1 MRKRIDLE
9 YIFSSSVTILFSRL
23 SSAPGLAE
31 WFSDD
36 VKHDGNIFT
45 FVWDGIG
52 EEAELV
58 DMKKNS
64 YVRFKWLDA
73 DDEEEFFEF
82 SLHVE
87 PLTEEV
93 ALIITDFVDAD
104 EEGDA
109 IELWNKQVEMLHR
122 TVGGASSSLAPYIG
136 FLIFLLYSW

>member
-104 EEGDA
+104 EEGDT

-122 TVGGASSSLAPYIG
+122 TVRG
-136 FLIFLLYSW
+136 

>member
-109 IELWNKQVEMLHR
+109 IELWNKLVDMLHR
-122 TVGGASSSLAPYIG
+122 TVGG
-136 FLIFLLYSW
+136 

>member
-23 SSAPGLAE
+23 SSAPGLAG

-104 EEGDA
+104 EEGDT

-122 TVGGASSSLAPYIG
+122 TVGG
-136 FLIFLLYSW
+136 

>member
-36 VKHDGNIFT
+36 VKHDGKIFT
-45 FVWDGIG
+45 FVWDGVD
-52 EEAELV
+52 EQAELV

-64 YVRFKWLDA
+64 FVRFKWLDA

-82 SLHVE
+82 SVHVE

-93 ALIITDFVDAD
+93 ALIITDFVDTD
-104 EEGDA
+104 EEGDE

-122 TVGGASSSLAPYIG
+122 TVGG
-136 FLIFLLYSW
+136 

>member
-93 ALIITDFVDAD
+93 ALIITDFVDEE
-104 EEGDA
+104 EEGDS

-122 TVGGASSSLAPYIG
+122 TVGG
-136 FLIFLLYSW
+136 

>member
-93 ALIITDFVDAD
+93 ALITTDFVDAD
-104 EEGDA
+104 EEWDA

-122 TVGGASSSLAPYIG
+122 TVGG
-136 FLIFLLYSW
+136 

>member
-1 MRKRIDLE
+1 ME

-23 SSAPGLAE
+23 STAPGLAE

-36 VKHDGNIFT
+36 VKHAGNIFT

-52 EEAELV
+52 EEAKLV

-73 DDEEEFFEF
+73 DDEEEFFGF

-93 ALIITDFVDAD
+93 ALIITDFVDTD
-104 EEGDA
+104 EEEDA
-109 IELWNKQVEMLHR
+109 VELWNKQVEMLHR
-122 TVGGASSSLAPYIG
+122 TVGG
-136 FLIFLLYSW
+136 

>member
-104 EEGDA
+104 EEGAA

-122 TVGGASSSLAPYIG
+122 TVGG
-136 FLIFLLYSW
+136 

>member
-52 EEAELV
+52 EEV
-58 DMKKNS
+58 S
-64 YVRFKWLDA
+64 GY
-73 DDEEEFFEF
+73 EEKF
-82 SLHVE
+82 LRA
-87 PLTEEV
+87 LQV
-93 ALIITDFVDAD
+93 A
-104 EEGDA
+104 GCG
-109 IELWNKQVEMLHR
+109 R
-122 TVGGASSSLAPYIG
+122 
-136 FLIFLLYSW
+136 

>member
-23 SSAPGLAE
+23 STAPGLAE

-45 FVWDGIG
+45 LVWDGIG

-73 DDEEEFFEF
+73 DDEEEFFGF

-93 ALIITDFVDAD
+93 ALIITDFVDTD
-104 EEGDA
+104 EEEDA
-109 IELWNKQVEMLHR
+109 VELWNKQVEMLHR
-122 TVGGASSSLAPYIG
+122 TVGG
-136 FLIFLLYSW
+136 

>member
-109 IELWNKQVEMLHR
+109 IGLWNKQVEMLHR
-122 TVGGASSSLAPYIG
+122 TVGG
-136 FLIFLLYSW
+136 

>member
-109 IELWNKQVEMLHR
+109 IELWNKQAEMLHSP
-122 TVGGASSSLAPYIG
+122 VGG
-136 FLIFLLYSW
+136 

>member
-109 IELWNKQVEMLHR
+109 IELWNKQVEKIHR
-122 TVGGASSSLAPYIG
+122 TVGG
-136 FLIFLLYSW
+136 

>member
-23 SSAPGLAE
+23 STAPGLAE
-31 WFSDD
+31 WFSGD
-36 VKHDGNIFT
+36 VKHAGNIFT
-45 FVWDGIG
+45 FVWDGVG
-52 EEAELV
+52 EQAELV

-73 DDEEEFFEF
+73 DDENEFFEF

-93 ALIITDFVDAD
+93 ALIITDFVDTD

-109 IELWNKQVEMLHR
+109 VELWNKQVEMLHR
-122 TVGGASSSLAPYIG
+122 TVGG
-136 FLIFLLYSW
+136 

>member
-23 SSAPGLAE
+23 STAPGLTE

-36 VKHDGNIFT
+36 VKHAGNIFT
-45 FVWDGIG
+45 FVWDGVG
-52 EEAELV
+52 ERAELV

-64 YVRFKWLDA
+64 HVRFRWLDA
-73 DDEEEFFEF
+73 DDENEFFEF

-104 EEGDA
+104 EEGDS

-122 TVGGASSSLAPYIG
+122 TVGG
-136 FLIFLLYSW
+136 

>member
-73 DDEEEFFEF
+73 DDADEFFEF
-82 SLHVE
+82 SLHV
-87 PLTEEV
+87 
-93 ALIITDFVDAD
+93 A
-104 EEGDA
+104 
-109 IELWNKQVEMLHR
+109 KM
-122 TVGGASSSLAPYIG
+122 TVLRSLRYFP
-136 FLIFLLYSW
+136 

>member
-45 FVWDGIG
+45 FVWDGID

-122 TVGGASSSLAPYIG
+122 TVGG
-136 FLIFLLYSW
+136 

>member
-23 SSAPGLAE
+23 STAPGLAE

-93 ALIITDFVDAD
+93 ALIITDFVDTD
-104 EEGDA
+104 EEEDA
-109 IELWNKQVEMLHR
+109 VELWNKQVEMLHR
-122 TVGGASSSLAPYIG
+122 TVGG
-136 FLIFLLYSW
+136 

>member
-82 SLHVE
+82 FDH
-87 PLTEEV
+87 
-93 ALIITDFVDAD
+93 
-104 EEGDA
+104 
-109 IELWNKQVEMLHR
+109 IE
-122 TVGGASSSLAPYIG
+122 
-136 FLIFLLYSW
+136 

>member
-87 PLTEEV
+87 PLTDEV

-104 EEGDA
+104 EEGDT

-122 TVGGASSSLAPYIG
+122 TVGG
-136 FLIFLLYSW
+136 

>member
-58 DMKKNS
+58 DMKKI
-64 YVRFKWLDA
+64 
-73 DDEEEFFEF
+73 
-82 SLHVE
+82 
-87 PLTEEV
+87 LTC
-93 ALIITDFVDAD
+93 
-104 EEGDA
+104 
-109 IELWNKQVEMLHR
+109 
-122 TVGGASSSLAPYIG
+122 ASSG
-136 FLIFLLYSW
+136 WMRTMRKNF

>member
-52 EEAELV
+52 EEA
-58 DMKKNS
+58 S
-64 YVRFKWLDA
+64 C
-73 DDEEEFFEF
+73 
-82 SLHVE
+82 
-87 PLTEEV
+87 
-93 ALIITDFVDAD
+93 
-104 EEGDA
+104 
-109 IELWNKQVEMLHR
+109 
-122 TVGGASSSLAPYIG
+122 
-136 FLIFLLYSW
+136 

>member
-109 IELWNKQVEMLHR
+109 IELCNKQVEMLHR
-122 TVGGASSSLAPYIG
+122 TVGG
-136 FLIFLLYSW
+136 

>member
-104 EEGDA
+104 EEWDA

-122 TVGGASSSLAPYIG
+122 TVGG
-136 FLIFLLYSW
+136 

>member
-104 EEGDA
+104 EE
-109 IELWNKQVEMLHR
+109 
-122 TVGGASSSLAPYIG
+122 
-136 FLIFLLYSW
+136 

>member
-23 SSAPGLAE
+23 STAPGLAE

-52 EEAELV
+52 EEAKLV

-73 DDEEEFFEF
+73 DDEEEFFGF

-93 ALIITDFVDAD
+93 ALIITDFVDTD
-104 EEGDA
+104 EEEDA

-122 TVGGASSSLAPYIG
+122 TVGG
-136 FLIFLLYSW
+136 

>member
-104 EEGDA
+104 EEGDT

-122 TVGGASSSLAPYIG
+122 TVGGYSFFLSL
-136 FLIFLLYSW
+136 

>member
-93 ALIITDFVDAD
+93 ALIITDLWMLMKRGIPLNYGINRSKCYIARLVDKVFFYLCEFVYH
-104 EEGDA
+104 E
-109 IELWNKQVEMLHR
+109 
-122 TVGGASSSLAPYIG
+122 
-136 FLIFLLYSW
+136 

>member
-23 SSAPGLAE
+23 STAPGLAE

-93 ALIITDFVDAD
+93 ALIITDFVDTD

-109 IELWNKQVEMLHR
+109 VELWNKQVEMLHR
-122 TVGGASSSLAPYIG
+122 TVGG
-136 FLIFLLYSW
+136 

>member
-93 ALIITDFVDAD
+93 ALIITDFVDTD

-122 TVGGASSSLAPYIG
+122 TVGG
-136 FLIFLLYSW
+136 

>member
-23 SSAPGLAE
+23 STAPGLAE
-31 WFSDD
+31 WCSDD

-52 EEAELV
+52 EEAKLV

-73 DDEEEFFEF
+73 DDEEEFFGF

-93 ALIITDFVDAD
+93 ALIITDFVDTD
-104 EEGDA
+104 EEEDA
-109 IELWNKQVEMLHR
+109 EELWNKQVEMLHR
-122 TVGGASSSLAPYIG
+122 TVGG
-136 FLIFLLYSW
+136 

>member
-73 DDEEEFFEF
+73 DDEEEFFGF

-93 ALIITDFVDAD
+93 ALIITDFVDTD
-104 EEGDA
+104 EEEDA
-109 IELWNKQVEMLHR
+109 VELWNKQVEMLHR
-122 TVGGASSSLAPYIG
+122 TVGG
-136 FLIFLLYSW
+136 

>member
-31 WFSDD
+31 LFSDD

-109 IELWNKQVEMLHR
+109 IELLNKQGEMLHR
-122 TVGGASSSLAPYIG
+122 TVGG
-136 FLIFLLYSW
+136 

>member
-45 FVWDGIG
+45 FVWDGVG

-104 EEGDA
+104 EEEDA

-122 TVGGASSSLAPYIG
+122 TVGG
-136 FLIFLLYSW
+136 